1 MGSES
6 GLGLF
11 TSRPFGAEEVIGQ
24 YTGKVLYVKEGIS
37 VTESDRLVAISAG
50 IRGVVDVRAH
60 IVAPSS
66 FGYVQGSR
74 RCFTTYAQ
82 DGGRPDSKVK
92 VNAYLQ
98 EYLDNGECKIQL
110 VATKAIRANAEIFIN
125 YGEKYYSGDG
135 KRGEVPGRNDLRLIP
150 AWAAFSG
157 FKQFAPTIV
166 HAWGKLPRARQ

>member
-1 MGSES
+1 M
-6 GLGLF
+6 
-11 TSRPFGAEEVIGQ
+11 
-24 YTGKVLYVKEGIS
+24 LYVKEGIP
-37 VTESDRLVAISAG
+37 VPESDRLVAISAG
-50 IRGVVDVRAH
+50 IPGVVEVRAH

-66 FGYVQGSR
+66 FGYLQGSR

-82 DGGRPDSKVK
+82 DGGRHDSKVK

-98 EYLDNGECKIQL
+98 EYLDNGQCKIQL
-110 VATKAIRANAEIFIN
+110 VANKAIRANAEIFIN

-135 KRGEVPGRNDLRLIP
+135 RRGEVPGSRDLRLIP

-166 HAWGKLPRARQ
+166 KEWGKIRRAPQ